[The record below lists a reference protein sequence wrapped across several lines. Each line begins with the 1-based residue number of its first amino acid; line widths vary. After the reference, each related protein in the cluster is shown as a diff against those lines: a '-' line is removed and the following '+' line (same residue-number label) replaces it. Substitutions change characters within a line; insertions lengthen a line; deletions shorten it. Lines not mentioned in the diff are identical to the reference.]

1 MQVSNQTEITDS
13 DKSTTDIAH
22 SSAPVDTSSIQTSID
37 VTVGLERCIT
47 VTVPAEKIDP
57 KVDERIQQATKTI
70 NLKGFRKGKAPF
82 SVVKKRFGASL
93 RQEVLNDAIN
103 ETFQQ
108 AITAEDV
115 KPAGQPD
122 ISLKELD
129 EGKDLQYTATFEIYP
144 NITLGDFAAI
154 KITRTS
160 AEITESD
167 VDKMVQQLREQQST
181 YEPVTRAAEIDDEVT
196 IDYSGSKGG
205 EPFSGGQADDQKLV
219 LGSNS
224 MIPGFEEAIVGMTAG
239 EEKVAPLTFPEDYNV
254 EELKGAD
261 VEFTIKLKQVSERI
275 LPPLDEPF
283 LAKFGVANGDM
294 DKFRENIRAN
304 MKRELDNTVKDNIK
318 KQVVDE
324 LIDNHELELPKTLV
338 ASEIEVLRQQMA
350 SQFGAVKNQNLDLK
364 AIFPDDSLTEQA
376 ERRVSFVLL
385 ASEIAKLNNVQI
397 DQDRVKSAIKAIAET
412 YEQPDTVVNYY
423 YQNPQLLQQVQSS
436 ILEDQII
443 EIVSEQ
449 AQINEEELNY
459 FELVKRR

>member
-1 MQVSNQTEITDS
+1 MQVSNQTEVTDS
-13 DKSTTDIAH
+13 NKTTTDIAD
-22 SSAPVDTSSIQTSID
+22 SSASVDTPSIQTSID
-37 VTVGLERCIT
+37 VTVGLERCLT
-47 VTVPAEKIDP
+47 VAVPAEQIDS
-57 KVDERIQQATKTI
+57 KVDERIQEATKTI

-82 SVVKKRFGASL
+82 KVVKKRFGASL
-93 RQEVLNDAIN
+93 RQEVLNEVIN

-115 KPAGQPD
+115 KPAGQPN
-122 ISLKELD
+122 ISLKEFD

-144 NITLGDFAAI
+144 KITLGDFAAI
-154 KITRTS
+154 KITRAS
-160 AEITESD
+160 AEITDGD

-181 YEPVTRAAEIDDEVT
+181 YEPVERAAKIDDEVT
-196 IDYSGSKGG
+196 IDYSGSKDG
-205 EPFSGGQADDQKLV
+205 EPFSGGQAENQKLV

-224 MIPGFEEAIVGMTAG
+224 MIPGFEEAIVGMSTG
-239 EEKVAPLTFPEDYNV
+239 EEKVAPLTFPEDYNA

-261 VEFTIKLKQVSERI
+261 VEFTIKLKQVSERT
-275 LPPLDEPF
+275 LPPLDEQF
-283 LAKFGVANGDM
+283 LAKFGITDGDM
-294 DKFRENIRAN
+294 NKFRADVRAN
-304 MKRELDNTVKDNIK
+304 MKRELDATVKDNIK

-324 LIDNHELELPKTLV
+324 LIANHELELPKALV
-338 ASEIEVLRQQMA
+338 ANEIEVLRQQIA
-350 SQFGAVKNQNLDLK
+350 SQFGAVKNQALDLK
-364 AIFPDDSLTEQA
+364 ALFPDDSLTERA

-385 ASEIAKLNNVQI
+385 ASEIAKSNNVAL

-423 YQNPQLLQQVQSS
+423 YQNSQLLQQVQSS

-449 AQINEEELNY
+449 AQVNEEEMNY

>member
-1 MQVSNQTEITDS
+1 MQVSNQTEVTDS
-13 DKSTTDIAH
+13 NKTTTDIAD
-22 SSAPVDTSSIQTSID
+22 SSASVDTPSIQTSID
-37 VTVGLERCIT
+37 VTVGLERCLT
-47 VTVPAEKIDP
+47 VAVPAEQIDS
-57 KVDERIQQATKTI
+57 KVDERIQEATKTI

-82 SVVKKRFGASL
+82 KVVKKRFGASL
-93 RQEVLNDAIN
+93 RQEVLNEVIN

-115 KPAGQPD
+115 KPAGQPN
-122 ISLKELD
+122 ISLKEFD

-144 NITLGDFAAI
+144 KITLGDFAAI
-154 KITRTS
+154 KITRAS
-160 AEITESD
+160 AEITDGD

-181 YEPVTRAAEIDDEVT
+181 YEPVERAAKIDDEVT
-196 IDYSGSKGG
+196 IDYSGSKDG
-205 EPFSGGQADDQKLV
+205 EPFSGGQAENQKLV

-224 MIPGFEEAIVGMTAG
+224 MIPGFEEVIVGMSAG
-239 EEKVAPLTFPEDYNV
+239 EEKVAPLTFPKDYNA

-261 VEFTIKLKQVSERI
+261 VEFTIKLKQVSERT
-275 LPPLDEPF
+275 LPPLDEQF
-283 LAKFGVANGDM
+283 LAKFGITDGDM
-294 DKFRENIRAN
+294 NKFREDVRAN
-304 MKRELDNTVKDNIK
+304 MKRELDATVKDNIK

-324 LIDNHELELPKTLV
+324 LIANHELELPKALV
-338 ASEIEVLRQQMA
+338 ANEIEVLRQQIA
-350 SQFGAVKNQNLDLK
+350 SQFGAVKNQALDLK
-364 AIFPDDSLTEQA
+364 ALFPDDSLTERA

-385 ASEIAKLNNVQI
+385 ASEIAKSNNVAL

-423 YQNPQLLQQVQSS
+423 YQNSQLLQQVQSS

-449 AQINEEELNY
+449 AQVNEEEMNY